1 MEDAPMS
8 VPTMHR
14 VAAAAAAGSA
24 ILYFLIGFGMIEV
37 GRSTSGENDIFAFGM
52 TVGAVFVVAA
62 VIVLWTS
69 RRWLLGIVG
78 AVDLMVIIGYFVLAG
93 VREPPFEPNGLLIKG
108 LQVIMLAAIIG
119 LLLHRR
125 REPEHVGG
133 HPKNVLSWSGTSS
146 R

>member
-1 MEDAPMS
+1 MS
-8 VPTMHR
+8 VKDMHR

-24 ILYFLIGFGMIEV
+24 ILYFLIGLGMIEV
-37 GRSTSGENDIFAFGM
+37 GRSTSGENDIFAFGL
-52 TVGAVFVVAA
+52 TVGAVFAVAA

-78 AVDLMVIIGYFVLAG
+78 VIDLMVIIGYFALAG
-93 VREPPFEPNGLLIKG
+93 VREPPYDPNGILIKG

-125 REPEHVGG
+125 REPELVGG
-133 HPKNVLSWSGTSS
+133 HPKDVLTWSGSS
-146 R
+146 S